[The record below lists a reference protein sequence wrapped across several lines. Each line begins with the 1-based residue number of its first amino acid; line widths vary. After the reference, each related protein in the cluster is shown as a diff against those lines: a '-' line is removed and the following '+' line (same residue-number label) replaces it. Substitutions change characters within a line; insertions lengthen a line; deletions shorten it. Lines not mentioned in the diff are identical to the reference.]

1 MKKLILL
8 VSTVLLPLA
17 MSAQTFVAGGQ
28 FKDRI
33 LPMQGSQTKSADETV
48 WGASGVQGRF
58 LDNGAEPTTL
68 PNGKPDV
75 SYWGGNVVKDSEG
88 LYHMFL
94 AGWDAT
100 KNGHNSWP
108 QSDIYHVTSPYYWG
122 PYTLT
127 SNYNIGKGHN
137 PEVYRAKDGTYVM
150 YVLRNNSSATS
161 FQSASLDGPWTE
173 TPIAFEFRDRTPL
186 TPGSSYS
193 NFTFC
198 SRTDGSVLALSR
210 TGTVWISQDGKSP
223 FMQISD
229 VSVYPQGLNG
239 AFEDPVIWFDGYQ
252 YHHIVNDWRGCK
264 AYYSRSI
271 DGVHWTYEPGIA
283 YDPSVSVHAD
293 GSVERWW
300 KYERPR
306 IYQDNEGRAIQ
317 LNMAVIDVKKT
328 ANDSRTDGA
337 SWTTEYDTA
346 DDTHT
351 SKNITMPL
359 NPGLL
364 LEVLNTEKITAATEE
379 IRVRVK
385 AEEGFRP
392 SEDLDI
398 SSLRFGRYSVVNN
411 GKGAKVVSSEEIDGN
426 LILTFNGADT
436 GIAADEFAPKLIG
449 KYAEGYANPST
460 PTAPKGGFCFGYA
473 KLPYITPSSMLSS
486 LIPEIGEGSECKEIV
501 VGNYGVAA
509 SAEGIQVKVLAGS
522 SVIATGT
529 VPTIEPYG
537 KATVALTST
546 KAIPSST
553 KELTIAFYN
562 GTTKTTESKLALTM
576 AIASQNKLTAVVAE
590 ASELYNNSSYKYGK
604 EELNAAITEA
614 KKHSVSFYEGEIT
627 EAVTAL
633 QQAINTF
640 KFANATSRN
649 PVSMTLEN
657 ADMPSLDGWEI
668 LNTESKGFH
677 INSSNNHNYNALGSN
692 PFMEAYNGGGITC
705 PNYVR
710 QTFKEMPVGKYV
722 FSADVIAQ
730 RGTGGCSGIELF
742 ANNHSTPCSST
753 QSNYSTRYSVELN
766 LTESS
771 DITVGLRVLAES
783 NATWVG
789 WDNAELKYYG
799 DGSHD
804 DDPVRLEVSCRNCYL
819 KTANSNSGNIYCYV
833 DANGTFARKGTKDDR
848 CVFTIIRDGE
858 NNRNYIYNPASKT
871 FVIFESEWKVSGT
884 HAFIIPEIA
893 SSTSVSN
900 AYTIKGGAGGNT
912 YLNAKGGTATH
923 TDFEAY
929 NGTDGNSQWSF
940 VECTS
945 QTYTF
950 DVTNIVTGL
959 DDFVAT
965 ASLIEGASIIPE
977 TTSIKKV
984 EKNNECRNEG
994 IFSISGQML
1003 HTPQRGINIVNG
1015 RKMLVK

>member
-1 MKKLILL
+1 MKKLNLFVFTI
-8 VSTVLLPLA
+8 LLPLA
-17 MSAQTFVAGGQ
+17 MSAQTFIHGGQ

-33 LPMQGSQTKSADETV
+33 LPMQGSQTKSAEEV
-48 WGASGVQGRF
+48 IWGASGVQGRF
-58 LDNGAEPTTL
+58 LDNGAEPATL
-68 PNGKPDV
+68 SSGKPDL
-75 SYWGGNVVKDSEG
+75 SYWGGNIVKDSEG

-100 KNGHNSWP
+100 QYGHNNWP
-108 QSDIYHVTSPYYWG
+108 QSDVYHVTSLNYWG
-122 PYTLT
+122 PYNLT
-127 SNYNIGKGHN
+127 SDYNIGKGHN

-161 FQSASLDGPWTE
+161 FQSSSLNGPWKE
-173 TPIAFEFRDRTPL
+173 MPIDFKFRDRTPL

-198 SRTDGSVLALSR
+198 SRPDGSVLALSR
-210 TGTVWISQDGKSP
+210 TGTVWISKDGKSP

-317 LNMAVIDVKKT
+317 LNMAVVDVKKT

-337 SWTTEYDTA
+337 SWTTEYDA
-346 DDTHT
+346 ANDIHT

-364 LEVLNTEKITAATEE
+364 LDVLNTEEITTATEK

-398 SSLRFGRYSVVNN
+398 SSLRFGTYSVVNT
-411 GKGAKVVSSEEIDGN
+411 GEGAQVVSSEEINGD
-426 LILTFNGADT
+426 LILTFNGANT
-436 GIAADEFAPKLIG
+436 GITANEFAPKMIG
-449 KYAEGYANPST
+449 KYAENYANPAT
-460 PTAPKGGFCFGYA
+460 PTAPKGGICFGYA
-473 KLPYITPSSMLSS
+473 KLPYITPSSMLSA
-486 LIPEIGEGSECKEIV
+486 LVPEIGEGSKCKEIIIE
-501 VGNYGVAA
+501 NYGIVA
-509 SAEGIQVKVLAGS
+509 SSEGTLIKIFAGS

-529 VPTIEPYG
+529 IPSLLPYE
-537 KATVALTST
+537 KTLVTLSSSQ
-546 KAIPSST
+546 AIPSGT

-562 GTTKTTESKLALTM
+562 GSTKTDESKLALTK
-576 AIASQNKLTAVVAE
+576 AIARQTKLAEVVAE
-590 ASELYNNSSYKYGK
+590 ATNLYDNSSYKYGK
-604 EELNAAITEA
+604 AELYTAITEA
-614 KKHSVSFYEGEIT
+614 KKHSDSFYEEEII
-627 EAVTAL
+627 EATTAL
-633 QQAINTF
+633 QLAINSF
-640 KFANATSRN
+640 KFANATNRN
-649 PVSMTLEN
+649 PISITLEN
-657 ADMPSLDGWEI
+657 ADMSSLDGWDI

-692 PFMEAYNGGGITC
+692 PFMEAYNGSNITN
-705 PNYVR
+705 PNYAR
-710 QTFKEMPVGKYV
+710 QTFKDMPVGKYI

-730 RGTGGCSGIELF
+730 RGAGGCSGIELF
-742 ANNHSTPCSST
+742 ANNNSTPCSST

-766 LTESS
+766 LTENS
-771 DITVGLRVLAES
+771 DIMVGLRVLTGS

-789 WDNAELKYYG
+789 WDNAELMYYG

-804 DDPVRLEVSCRNCYL
+804 DDPVRLDISCKNCYL
-819 KTANSNSGNIYCYV
+819 KTANSNSGNIYCFV
-833 DANGTFARKGTKDDR
+833 DANGTFARKGTKDER
-848 CVFTIIRDGE
+848 CVFSIIIDNE
-858 NNRNYIYNPASKT
+858 NNRNYIYNPSSKT
-871 FVIFESEWKVSGT
+871 FIIFESGWIASGT
-884 HAFIIPEIA
+884 NAFVIPDIA
-893 SSTSVSN
+893 RSVNTSN
-900 AYTIKGGAGGNT
+900 AYTIKGGAAANT

-923 TDFEAY
+923 TDFAAY
-929 NGTDGNSQWSF
+929 NGTDKNSQWSF
-940 VECTS
+940 IECDD

-950 DVTNIVTGL
+950 DVTDISIGL
-959 DDFVAT
+959 NDFIAT

-977 TTSIKKV
+977 TSSIKEI
-984 EKNNECRNEG
+984 EKNNKCSHNS
-994 IFSISGQML
+994 IYTISGQKL
-1003 HTPQRGINIVNG
+1003 LTPKNGINIFN
-1015 RKMLVK
+1015 RKKVLIY